1 MHQHMPA
8 RLQKKSSRASACVCA
23 CMYSTYIYLR
33 AFLHARSGNIR
44 SCALQPAA
52 IVHENVRSQT
62 TTSTQYFPHLRQ
74 DRGFRQPGLQTT
86 DCQCHG
92 NLFRRGTTSSR
103 IKLKIAVC
111 QLLYKKKKESFPSK
125 YTPVFFLQ
133 QLLAQNLM
141 ETGIWRRTERRI
153 WQQNSALSGYYKRG
167 FSFNPRKPALP
178 MARRA
183 GRRSSAT
190 SPAVPSAQ
198 KCTVAHRWHM
208 A

>member
-8 RLQKKSSRASACVCA
+8 RIQKKSSRSSACVCA

-52 IVHENVRSQT
+52 IVHESVRSQT

-103 IKLKIAVC
+103 IELKIAVC

-133 QLLAQNLM
+133 QLLAQNLI
-141 ETGIWRRTERRI
+141 ETGIWRRT
-153 WQQNSALSGYYKRG
+153 
-167 FSFNPRKPALP
+167 
-178 MARRA
+178 
-183 GRRSSAT
+183 GRRRLVFSHPRRVPFLFIYCVSSLCKT
-190 SPAVPSAQ
+190 AQ
-198 KCTVAHRWHM
+198 LTP
-208 A
+208 